1 MIYGY
6 CRISTRKQK
15 LSRQEEN
22 IKKNYPDAVI
32 YKEAYTGTTL
42 ERPVFSRLLGRI
54 KSGDTIVFDEVSRMS
69 RDAIDGYS
77 LYEQL
82 YEKNIELVFLKQPH
96 INTSVFR
103 EAAARTIPKTGT
115 AVDGILSA
123 VETYMRELAKQQI
136 ELAFQAA
143 QAEVDLLHKRT
154 SDGVRRAQASGK
166 KIGIEKGR
174 KLVTKKSIKAK
185 ETIKRWSKDF
195 GGTMTDAECRRQCG
209 ISRNS
214 YFKYKKELLEE
225 Q

>member
-22 IKKNYPDAVI
+22 IKKKYPEAII

-42 ERPVFSRLLGRI
+42 ERPVFTRMLGRV
-54 KSGDTIVFDEVSRMS
+54 SEGDTIVFDEVSRMS
-69 RDAIDGYS
+69 RDAVEGFA

-82 YEKNIELVFLKQPH
+82 YTKGIELVFLKQPH

-103 EAAARTIPKTGT
+103 EAAARTLPKTGT

-123 VETYMRELAKQQI
+123 IEAYMKELARQQI
-136 ELAFQAA
+136 ELAFKAA
-143 QAEVDLLHKRT
+143 QTEIDLLHQRT

>member
-6 CRISTRKQK
+6 CKISTRKQK

-22 IKKNYPDAVI
+22 IKKEYSEAII

-42 ERPVFSRLLGRI
+42 DRPVFTRLLGRI
-54 KSGDTIVFDEVSRMS
+54 NPGDTIVFDEVSRMS
-69 RDAIDGYS
+69 RDAAEGFA

-82 YEKNIELVFLKQPH
+82 YENDIELVFLKQPH
-96 INTSVFR
+96 INTAVFR

-115 AVDGILSA
+115 AVDGILTA
-123 VETYMRELAKQQI
+123 IEAYMKELAKQQI
-136 ELAFQAA
+136 ELAFKAA
-143 QAEVDLLHKRT
+143 QTEIDLLHQRT
-154 SDGVRRAQASGK
+154 SDGVKRAQVAGK
-166 KIGIEKGR
+166 RIGIEKGR
-174 KLVTKKSIKAK
+174 KLTTKKSIKAK
-185 ETIKRWSKDF
+185 EIIRKWSKDF

-214 YFKYKKELLEE
+214 FYKYKKQLLEE

>member
-22 IKKNYPDAVI
+22 IKKAYPEAVI

-174 KLVTKKSIKAK
+174 KLVTKKSVKAK

-195 GGTMTDAECRRQCG
+195 NGTMTDSECRRQCG

-214 YFKYKKELLEE
+214 YYKYKKELLEE